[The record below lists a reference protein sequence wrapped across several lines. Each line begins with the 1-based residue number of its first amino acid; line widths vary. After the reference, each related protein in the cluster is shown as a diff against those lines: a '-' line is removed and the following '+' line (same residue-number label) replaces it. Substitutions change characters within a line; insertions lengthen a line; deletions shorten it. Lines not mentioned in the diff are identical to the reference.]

1 MSLSGLLPLLRE
13 VPEYTNLAGRM
24 VQWRQQARAVV
35 LPGLPLAAR
44 PYVMAALHRDVDA
57 SLLVIVPRAE
67 DAKRLH
73 EQITLWSIGRRRS
86 CSIPSRTSCPMSAC
100 RRGT

>member
-24 VQWRQQARAVV
+24 MQWRQQARAVV

-44 PYVMAALHRDVDA
+44 PYVIAALHRDVDA
-57 SLLVIVPRAE
+57 SLLVIVPQAE
-67 DAKRLH
+67 EAKRLH
-73 EQITLWSIGRRRS
+73 EQITLWVDR
-86 CSIPSRTSCPMSAC
+86 PEQNPALSRARYPTLRA
-100 RRGT
+100 RAGG